1 MRLAYSLLGAAIAA
15 ALVSDA
21 APLAAAEANVA
32 VAANFTQV
40 ATDIAAAFEQQTG
53 DHVNL
58 SFGATGTLYTQIS
71 QGAPFDV
78 LLSADDKRTRSA
90 IKEGF
95 GVAGTEFTYAVGKV
109 VLYSPAIDVTDG
121 AAVLQAGAFQHLAV
135 ANPKTAPY
143 GTAAMAALDTLGLA
157 TVVAPKIVTGEN
169 ITQTL
174 QFVAS
179 GNAEL
184 GFVALSQVIGKPAS
198 QVWMVPDTDYPPVR
212 QNAVLLSHGSANQAA
227 RDFLDFV
234 RSDTAAALIAA
245 AGYGIE

>member
-184 GFVALSQVIGKPAS
+184 GFVALSQVIGKPAT
-198 QVWMVPDTDYPPVR
+198 QVWQPPQEDYPPIR
-212 QNAVLLSHGSANQAA
+212 QNAVLLKAGSGNAAA
-227 RDFLDFV
+227 RAFLDYLK
-234 RSDTAAALIAA
+234 SDEAVAAIEA
-245 AGYGIE
+245 AGYGVE